1 MPAPGSSL
9 GPAGI
14 LPGLWHLL
22 SVLKVEVPPL
32 KERREELPA
41 LFRMFAAQEASLAG
55 RGRARALKASEEVLR
70 YYSWPGNLNELSAV
84 SRRYTALS
92 AETASITPVMRHQL
106 LIQAIGEENLFRE
119 ILSRHPALLNAAKSP
134 TGELLAG
141 LKDLKQVLRYNNNTI
156 AEKLSLSRT
165 TLWRLTSGRGE

>member
-1 MPAPGSSL
+1 M
-9 GPAGI
+9 
-14 LPGLWHLL
+14 
-22 SVLKVEVPPL
+22 
-32 KERREELPA
+32 
-41 LFRMFAAQEASLAG
+41 
-55 RGRARALKASEEVLR
+55 LR

-106 LIQAIGEENLFRE
+106 LIQAIGEENLFLE

-165 TLWRLTSGRGE
+165 TLWRLTSGRGSELA